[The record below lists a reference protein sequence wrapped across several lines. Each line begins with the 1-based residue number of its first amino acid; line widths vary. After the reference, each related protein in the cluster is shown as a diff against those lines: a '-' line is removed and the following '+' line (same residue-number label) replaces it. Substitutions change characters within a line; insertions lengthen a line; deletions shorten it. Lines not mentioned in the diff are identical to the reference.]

1 MPLTVEE
8 CARRLAG
15 VREAIAAAC
24 SRVGRD
30 PAGVRLVAVSKR
42 HPAEAVRAMAEA
54 GQTVFGESYVQ
65 EALEKREHLDDLP
78 LVWHFIGGLQSNKAK
93 QVVGRF
99 ALIHSV
105 DSAKLARVLH
115 QKSKEAGLVQDILL
129 QVNLGRESQKSG
141 ILEEDLPA
149 LVEESAELDHI
160 RVVGLMTLP
169 PFDEDPE
176 TARPYFAR
184 LRELRDGLEAR
195 LGRKLPH
202 LSMGMTGD
210 FVQAV
215 EEGASLVRI
224 GTKLFG
230 PRPGSAA

>member
-1 MPLTVEE
+1 MLWTVEE
-8 CARRLAG
+8 CALRLAG

-24 SRVGRD
+24 ARTGRD
-30 PAGVRLVAVSKR
+30 PSEVRLVAVSKR

-65 EALEKREHLDDLP
+65 EALEKCGHLGDLP
-78 LVWHFIGGLQSNKAK
+78 LVWHFIGGLQSNKVK
-93 QVVGRF
+93 QVVGHF

-105 DSAKLARVLH
+105 DSIKLARVLH

-141 ILEEDLPA
+141 IFEENLPA
-149 LVEESAELDHI
+149 LVEESVGLDHI

-169 PFDEDPE
+169 PFDKDPE

-195 LGRKLPH
+195 LGWKLPQ

-210 FVQAV
+210 FIQAV

>member
-8 CARRLAG
+8 CARRLAE
-15 VREAIAAAC
+15 VRDAMTAAC
-24 SRVGRD
+24 ARAGRD
-30 PAGVRLVAVSKR
+30 PAGVALVAVSKL
-42 HPAEAVRAMAEA
+42 HPAEAVRAMAQA
-54 GQTVFGESYVQ
+54 GQTAFGESYVQ
-65 EALEKREHLDDLP
+65 EALDKQARLADLP
-78 LVWHFIGGLQSNKAK
+78 LAWHFIGGLQSNKAR

-99 ALIHSV
+99 TLVHSV
-105 DSAKLARVLH
+105 GSAKLARVLH
-115 QKSKEAGLVQDILL
+115 QKSKEAGVVQDILL
-129 QVNLGRESQKSG
+129 QVNLGRELQKSG

-149 LVEESAELDHI
+149 LAEETAGLDHI

-169 PFDEDPE
+169 PFDDDPE

-184 LRELRDGLEAR
+184 LRELRDGLEGR

-230 PRPGSAA
+230 PRPGPAE

>member
-1 MPLTVEE
+1 MPLTVND
-8 CARRLAG
+8 CARRLAE
-15 VREAIAAAC
+15 VREAMDAAC
-24 SRVGRD
+24 ARAGRD
-30 PAGVRLVAVSKR
+30 PAGVRLVAISKR
-42 HPAEAVRAMAEA
+42 HPAAAVRAMAQA
-54 GQTVFGESYVQ
+54 GQLEFGESYVQ
-65 EALEKREHLDDLP
+65 EALDKRAQLDDLP
-78 LVWHFIGGLQSNKAK
+78 LVWHFVGGLQSNKAK
-93 QVVGRF
+93 QVAGRF

-115 QKSKEAGLVQDILL
+115 QKSKEAGVVQEILL
-129 QVNLGRESQKSG
+129 QINLGRELQKSG

-149 LVEESAELDHI
+149 LAEEAAGLDHI

-169 PFDEDPE
+169 PFEDDPE
-176 TARPYFAR
+176 TARPHFAR
-184 LRELRDGLEAR
+184 LRRLRDGLEGR

-230 PRPGSAA
+230 PRPGPTE